1 MRTTT
6 RLVLAALV
14 SVLCLGVVPAQATAA
29 PLSPSM
35 VGCCR

>member
-14 SVLCLGVVPAQATAA
+14 SVLCLGVVPAQANAA
-29 PLSPSM
+29 
-35 VGCCR
+35 VTTHGAVYCCR